1 MGKAP
6 APSTLVSPS
15 RTPQAL
21 AGLLMALA
29 AASGM
34 FWGLQISGLSSSEA
48 SPRFATQDL
57 APTAAGSSLAQTL
70 GATSVASGPQSAP
83 NPRMTLVAVMGSE
96 QQGSALIALDG
107 QKAQSYEVGAQI
119 QGGRYLV
126 RLGSRRAELGLSPQ
140 GPITETLTLPVPE
153 LPNSSK

>member
-6 APSTLVSPS
+6 ASSPPVAPS

-29 AASGM
+29 AASGV
-34 FWGLQISGLSSSEA
+34 FWGLQISGLSPA
-48 SPRFATQDL
+48 AADLRFVPQDPL
-57 APTAAGSSLAQTL
+57 PTAIGTSLAQAL
-70 GATSVASGPQSAP
+70 GATAPASGLQAAP